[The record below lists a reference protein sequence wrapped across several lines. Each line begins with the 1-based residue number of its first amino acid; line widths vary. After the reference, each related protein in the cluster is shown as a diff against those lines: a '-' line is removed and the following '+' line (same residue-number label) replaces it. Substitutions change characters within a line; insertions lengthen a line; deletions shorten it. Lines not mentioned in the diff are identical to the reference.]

1 MAAELRVIRQTSLAT
16 EKFTKDG
23 KPTTVH
29 VLLKD
34 KPFLVEVGR
43 TNAPARR

>member
-1 MAAELRVIRQTSLAT
+1 MAAELHIVRQTSLAT
-16 EKFTKDG
+16 EKYTKDG
-23 KPTTVH
+23 KPSTVH

-43 TNAPARR
+43 NAPPRR